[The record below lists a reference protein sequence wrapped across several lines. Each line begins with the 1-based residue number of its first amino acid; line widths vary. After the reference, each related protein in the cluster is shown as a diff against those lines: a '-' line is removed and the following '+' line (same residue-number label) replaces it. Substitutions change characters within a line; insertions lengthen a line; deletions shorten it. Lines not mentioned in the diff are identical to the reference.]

1 MATLVDYEVTAP
13 DGTELI
19 VTGPEGAT
27 QEQIIKAAQEQ
38 YKSSSKPRGQP
49 TPPPDPVTTP
59 TKKDYTDVGL
69 GQVAE
74 EALLNLG
81 PSAKRE
87 AMAIWD
93 DVSSPIET
101 AKTVGQL
108 GYGILQN
115 TLPCLLY
122 TSPSPRD

>member
-27 QEQIIKAAQEQ
+27 QEKIIKAAKEQ
-38 YKSSSKPRGQP
+38 YKSSKKQKGQQ
-49 TPPPDPVTTP
+49 TPDPDTTP
-59 TKKDYTDVGL
+59 TPAKKDYTDVGL

-74 EALLNLG
+74 EDVSGFGA
-81 PSAKRE
+81 SAKRE

-93 DVSSPIET
+93 SWTES
-101 AKTVGQL
+101 
-108 GYGILQN
+108 Y
-115 TLPCLLY
+115 
-122 TSPSPRD
+122 